1 MSTLSPMTH
10 PPQPSQAAARRRRT
24 NTVTIVVGLAVL
36 GVVLGLA
43 AIGAAMSSSSDKDAQ
58 GTTAAAASES
68 PAAAA
73 AVDAGIPPAPD
84 AATTTAYITALKKI
98 DPAIVGDK
106 DPKTIVNRGRDQCGS
121 IKEHPDDEQRLV
133 DLTNKRF
140 TAPGHPNGFG
150 EVKAKKILAA
160 VRTHICPTY

>member
-43 AIGAAMSSSSDKDAQ
+43 AIGAAMSSSSDKDTQ

-68 PAAAA
+68 PAAALVDPNVPPTPSAEVA
-73 AVDAGIPPAPD
+73 A
-84 AATTTAYITALKKI
+84 AYIAALKKI
-98 DPAIVGDK
+98 DPDIVGDK
-106 DPKTIVNRGRDQCGS
+106 DPKAIVNRGRSQCGS
-121 IKEHPDDEQRLV
+121 IKQHPDDEQRLV
-133 DLTNKRF
+133 DLTLKRF
-140 TAPGHPNGFG
+140 TAPGHPDGFG
-150 EVKAKKILAA
+150 QVKGKKILAV